1 MIFEASQSDSH
12 LKAMTFSAQHIKT
25 ARLHLR
31 KSDPTLAA
39 IIKQVGPFTAK
50 ARRDRLASLVR
61 AIISQQ
67 ISTKAAATI
76 FERFKTAVKENR
88 LTPPKRGAAFCATTI
103 LSFSD
108 EALKDLGISPQKA
121 SYLRSLCQHLDDG
134 EVDLG
139 SLNKRDDE
147 GVIEC
152 LTKVKGIGRWT
163 AEMFLIFS
171 LARLDVLPVDDLGI
185 KKAAKNLY
193 DLAELPDA
201 KQLNQIAEPWR
212 PYASIASWYL
222 WRSLE
227 LEQ

>member
-1 MIFEASQSDSH
+1 
-12 LKAMTFSAQHIKT
+12 MTFSAQHIKT

-76 FERFKTAVKENR
+76 FERFKAAVKENR

-103 LSFSD
+103 LSFSN
-108 EALKDLGISPQKA
+108 EALKNLGISPQKA
-121 SYLRSLCQHLDDG
+121 SYLRSLCQHLVDG
-134 EVDLG
+134 EIDLG

>member
-1 MIFEASQSDSH
+1 
-12 LKAMTFSAQHIKT
+12 MTFSAQHIKT

-31 KSDPTLAA
+31 KSDPTLGA

-76 FERFKTAVKENR
+76 FERFKSAVKENR
-88 LTPPKRGAAFCATTI
+88 TTPPQRGAAFCAPTI

-108 EALKDLGISPQKA
+108 QQLRDLGVSSQKA
-121 SYLRSLCQHLDDG
+121 SYLQSLSEHLVEG
-134 EVDLG
+134 QIDL
-139 SLNKRDDE
+139 SKLSKLDDE

-152 LTKVKGIGRWT
+152 LTQVKGIGRWT

-185 KKAAKNLY
+185 KTAAKNLY
-193 DLAELPDA
+193 DLKELPDA
-201 KQLNQIAEPWR
+201 KRLNLIAEPWR
-212 PYASIASWYL
+212 PYASVASWYL

-227 LEQ
+227 LE

>member
-1 MIFEASQSDSH
+1 MIFEAPESDSH

-31 KSDPTLAA
+31 KSDPILAP
-39 IIKQVGPFTAK
+39 IVKQVGPFTAK
-50 ARRDRLASLVR
+50 ARRDRLGSLVR

-76 FERFKTAVKENR
+76 FERFQAAVKEKR
-88 LTPPKRGAAFCATTI
+88 ESPPTRGAAFCATTI

-108 EALKDLGISPQKA
+108 QALRELGISPQKA
-121 SYLRSLCQHLDDG
+121 SYLQSLSQHLVDG
-134 EVDLG
+134 EIDLAKLG
-139 SLNKRDDE
+139 KLDNE

-185 KKAAKNLY
+185 KTAVKNLY
-193 DLAELPDA
+193 ELNDLPAA
-201 KQLNQIAEPWR
+201 KELNQIAEPWR

-227 LEQ
+227 LE